1 MEKMI
6 NKWLV
11 AGLINQETAEVL
23 LKSVEEENAKKHRI
37 RLNICIYTIAA
48 ILIGLGVFAFVSAN
62 DWILSL
68 LMSLPVLQI
77 LIMLML
83 SISALYFGYNLAYEK
98 NKFPRLGHS
107 MIFLSTLLI
116 GGTYALTG
124 QNYHINANNSS
135 LVFLWMLSIL
145 PIAYL
150 FKNFAVNI
158 VTIILYI
165 LGVIYYYMELGLDAG
180 LTWTIFIPLLI
191 GTTLYSVANISVVLE
206 KFNNFSM
213 SYKLTGLAPIFVT
226 LLILTCS
233 VESSYNQTSPY
244 YIVPIVVLLVLNLI
258 DFVINKNRT
267 LLFKIETGY
276 LIALL
281 LSLLLIIVLPSVSVY
296 GVMVLANLAII
307 AMISAGYYYGYKFEY
322 NTIAQTNWFLII
334 YLTVNYCRWG
344 WNMMDKAMF
353 FILGGVC
360 LLAIGMFLENR
371 RKKVISK
378 DN

>member
-6 NKWLV
+6 NKWIV

-23 LKSVEEENAKKHRI
+23 LKSVEEEKVKKHRI

-48 ILIGLGVFAFVSAN
+48 ILIGIGVFAFVSAN

>member
-68 LMSLPVLQI
+68 LMSLPILQI

-83 SISALYFGYNLAYEK
+83 SICALCFGYNLVYEK

-107 MIFLSTLLI
+107 IIFLSTLLI

-191 GTTLYSVANISVVLE
+191 GTTLYSVANIPVVLE
-206 KFNNFSM
+206 KFNSFSM
-213 SYKLTGLAPIFVT
+213 SYKLTGLTPIFVT

-233 VESSYNQTSPY
+233 VETSYNQTSPY
-244 YIVPIVVLLVLNLI
+244 YIVPIVVLIVLNLI
-258 DFVINKNRT
+258 DFVMNKNRK
-267 LLFKIETGY
+267 LLFNIETGY

-281 LSLLLIIVLPSVSVY
+281 LSLLLIIALPSVSVY

>member
-68 LMSLPVLQI
+68 LMSLPILQI

-83 SISALYFGYNLAYEK
+83 SICALCFGYNLAYEK

-191 GTTLYSVANISVVLE
+191 GTTLYSVANIPVVLE
-206 KFNNFSM
+206 KFNSFSM
-213 SYKLTGLAPIFVT
+213 SYKLTGLTPIFVT

-233 VESSYNQTSPY
+233 VETSYNQTSPY
-244 YIVPIVVLLVLNLI
+244 YIVPIVVLIVLNLI
-258 DFVINKNRT
+258 DFVMNKNRK
-267 LLFKIETGY
+267 LLFNIETGY

-281 LSLLLIIVLPSVSVY
+281 LSLLLIIALPSVSVY

>member
-23 LKSVEEENAKKHRI
+23 LESVEEENAKKHRL

-48 ILIGLGVFAFVSAN
+48 ILIGIGVFAFVSAN

-165 LGVIYYYMELGLDAG
+165 LGVIYYYMELGLDFG

-191 GTTLYSVANISVVLE
+191 GTTLYSVANIPVVLE

-276 LIALL
+276 LIAIL